1 MCPDLSIHI
10 DKAESL
16 GNIVWAGIKQLK
28 ISFGDSR
35 KFNRDDNN
43 VQYPKPLKNTQRR
56 ASWKQE

>member
-35 KFNRDDNN
+35 MFNRDNN
-43 VQYPKPLKNTQRR
+43 VQYPKSLINIQRR
-56 ASWKQE
+56 ASWKQA